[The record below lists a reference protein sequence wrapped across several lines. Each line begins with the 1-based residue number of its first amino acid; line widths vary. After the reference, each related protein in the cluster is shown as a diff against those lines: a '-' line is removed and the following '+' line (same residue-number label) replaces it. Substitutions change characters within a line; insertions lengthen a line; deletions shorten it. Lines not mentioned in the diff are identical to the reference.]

1 MTSNPRSPS
10 GDEAAVEGRVRI
22 TAQSALDQDRAPVPP
37 AIEPR
42 SVYLRSLMR
51 SQLRL
56 ALACLV
62 AFVGLLLLFVAVLD
76 EFHELS
82 EILVLGVPLRWLLL
96 GFGVYPLIITTAVIY
111 VRSSRR
117 NEAAY
122 RELLRLEQAE

>member
-1 MTSNPRSPS
+1 
-10 GDEAAVEGRVRI
+10 
-22 TAQSALDQDRAPVPP
+22 
-37 AIEPR
+37 
-42 SVYLRSLMR
+42 MR

-62 AFVGLLLLFVAVLD
+62 AFVGLLLLFVVVLD

-122 RELLRLEQAE
+122 RELLRSERAE